1 LLNITA
7 VLRAVIATMAVVASR
22 LALDAILWNIAIER
36 VRLRIG
42 QPTRRHAKNVLLNC
56 LMRNYSSSLRQMK
69 IALSAIYDFQSMEIF
84 ARTSH
89 VAVQ

>member
-69 IALSAIYDFQSMEIF
+69 IALSAIYDFQTI
-84 ARTSH
+84 
-89 VAVQ
+89 